1 MTQSI
6 IVLHKDLLPLL
17 VHVSIRGDV
26 VFLQQAN
33 STNVPSLPASEI
45 SRLLPVLQSPL
56 LYPELN
62 STILLIL
69 FLFLFALLVQL
80 CVAR

>member
-33 STNVPSLPASEI
+33 STSVPSLPASEI
-45 SRLLPVLQSPL
+45 SRLLPVFQSPL
-56 LYPELN
+56 LYPRAEQFYTLDPV
-62 STILLIL
+62 LIP
-69 FLFLFALLVQL
+69 FALLVQL